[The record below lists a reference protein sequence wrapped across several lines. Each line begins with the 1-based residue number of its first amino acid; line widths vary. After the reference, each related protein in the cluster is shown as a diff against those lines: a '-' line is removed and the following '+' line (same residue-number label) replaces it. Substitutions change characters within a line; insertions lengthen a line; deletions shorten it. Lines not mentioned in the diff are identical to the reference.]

1 MVKILRFED
10 LDKNKSYNK
19 PLLELKLNHGELSEK
34 LNIYGS
40 QQKGWLPP
48 AYGRRSY
55 AEMSKEEK
63 AVIDEFEG
71 QESYQKVYSNPEH
84 YIFTPHVERIA

>member
-1 MVKILRFED
+1 MFKD
-10 LDKNKSYNK
+10 L
-19 PLLELKLNHGELSEK
+19 EVLKK

-71 QESYQKVYSNPEH
+71 QESYQKVYSNPEY